1 MFYEE
6 VIRALNNAA
15 VRYAI
20 VGGVAVN
27 LHGHIRMTA
36 DLDIILELEDNNI
49 AKAVTTLKESGFT
62 CKIPVDP
69 MGLADSQTRNNWIQ
83 NKNMKAL
90 NFYRG
95 IEEVDLV
102 IASPVNYKD
111 AKKIIFVVR
120 DTEYPIVSKEDL
132 IKMKEITGRDRDK
145 DDIKKLKI
153 LRDIELDNQAKLE

>member
-6 VIRALNNAA
+6 VIRKFNNAG

-20 VGGVAVN
+20 AGGIAVN

-36 DLDIILELEDNNI
+36 DLDILIELEDNNL
-49 AKAVTTLKESGFT
+49 AKAVTTLKESGFV
-62 CKIPVDP
+62 CKVPIDP
-69 MGLADSQTRNNWIQ
+69 MGLADSNTRNDWIK

-102 IASPVNYKD
+102 IDSPVKYED
-111 AKKIIFVVR
+111 AKKINFAVKDIN
-120 DTEYPIVSKEDL
+120 YPVVSKEDL
-132 IKMKEITGRDRDK
+132 IKMKEVTNRQHDK

-153 LRDIELDNQAKLE
+153 LIDIDLEK

>member
-6 VIRALNNAA
+6 IIRKFNDAG

-36 DLDIILELEDNNI
+36 DLDIVLELEDNNLS
-49 AKAVTTLKESGFT
+49 KAVTTLMESGFA

-69 MGLADSQTRNNWIQ
+69 MGLADSNTRIDWIK

-95 IEEVDLV
+95 TEEVDLV
-102 IASPVNYKD
+102 IDSPVKYGD
-111 AKKIIFVVR
+111 AEKKIFTVK
-120 DTEYPIVSKEDL
+120 DTNYPVVSKEDL
-132 IKMKEITGRDRDK
+132 IKMKEVTNRHHDK
-145 DDIKKLKI
+145 DDIRKLQI
-153 LRDIELDNQAKLE
+153 LIDIELENK